1 MKMSG
6 EVQQRAAA
14 NGSDSQSSP
23 AGTGGGAETVSFE
36 ESLGKLEQIVRQL
49 EDGSLGLSDSL
60 ARYEEGLNCLR
71 RCHEALGQAERRI
84 ELLTRVDERGEVETV
99 PFDEQQMTLEEK
111 AASRGKRRSG
121 QS

>member
-1 MKMSG
+1 MSD
-6 EVQQRAAA
+6 EAQQRAAEH
-14 NGSDSQSSP
+14 GRDGQSSLADA
-23 AGTGGGAETVSFE
+23 AGGSAAVSFE